1 MGGSCK
7 WMSEATPPLFGNLAV
22 HRMDGDYVG
31 EPGRVSKRARP
42 GGLPLERDDGYCLQD
57 NYNLPASFFV
67 PYSNRGAWQRQSQGF
82 AVTLTRDA
90 FFSGRGG
97 VDRVWHC

>member
-1 MGGSCK
+1 MEGRKGRVGGGWGGRAVGSCK

-42 GGLPLERDDGYCLQD
+42 GGLPLERDDSYCLQD
-57 NYNLPASFFV
+57 NYDLPASFFF
-67 PYSNRGAWQRQSQGF
+67 SLLQQGGK
-82 AVTLTRDA
+82 AKTEP
-90 FFSGRGG
+90 GICCH
-97 VDRVWHC
+97 VDS